1 MIKTKIKYL
10 ILTLIL
16 LLIPNIN
23 VSAAYVD
30 VDGIYFNNQS
40 LITTKYISATAS
52 SNTFKFTSQTSGNV
66 SYYRFILCMD
76 TKVNTW
82 SDNLS
87 ELTDVNFIYTNNSC
101 SYYNSSYTGG
111 KITYLLAT
119 YTPGASASFTAT
131 ITFNAASNFSLQLIN
146 ASASETPFNIDTS
159 QDYSDVLVDL
169 KKEQEKTQETIKETF
184 EDCTNYIPKY
194 VKTLSDV
201 FIQSNGTELLSD
213 SDGLSVLVYE
223 VPKIGIEYSFKLTSG
238 NRLRVSSSNTLY
250 SAATTDTLSKVLLS
264 DSPTVGNTYKITPN
278 QRYIY
283 LYLSNTSDSV
293 GSVTFNSI
301 KFCSN
306 KIDKTNDKLD
316 EAENTRKGIWET
328 IKSIP
333 GTIGGF
339 FTDLGNKIGNFFTNL
354 LNGIIQGLKDLFIPG
369 EDFFSD
375 WFTSFKAYVEL
386 KLGFLAT
393 PVTIFIDFIETY
405 SNLSSSNDIVIN
417 VPDIT
422 VPNFESSKIISATT
436 FNWSQTLKS
445 KTSLNNLWQLYLDFI
460 DVYLILNFL
469 ALCERTYNRIFGGDT
484 SNYEYYTTED
494 SYNVDSDT
502 GEVLGQRHSE
512 RTTRRK
518 KVDS

>member
-1 MIKTKIKYL
+1 MTKIKYL

-23 VSAAYVD
+23 VNAAYVD
-30 VDGIYFNNQS
+30 VGNIYFNNQT
-40 LITTKYISATAS
+40 LTTTKYISATAS
-52 SNTFKFTSQTSGNV
+52 SNTFKFTSQTSGSG

-76 TKVNTW
+76 SKVNTW

-101 SYYNSSYTGG
+101 SYYNSTYSGG

-131 ITFNAASNFSLQLIN
+131 ITFNAASSFSLQLIN

-159 QDYSDVLVDL
+159 QDYSDVLDNL
-169 KKEQEKTQETIKETF
+169 SKEQQKTQETIKDTF
-184 EDCTNYIPKY
+184 EDCEDAKNISFSVINGYNLIGDGNAQEDSNWLITSYIPVKY
-194 VKTLSDV
+194 GYSYT
-201 FIQSNGTELLSD
+201 QSGFTSLFVETYDLN
-213 SDGLSVLVYE
+213 YK
-223 VPKIGIEYSFKLTSG
+223 KISS
-238 NRLRVSSSNTLY
+238 LRQETFTITDSNTKYIRLNSKIEGY
-250 SAATTDTLSKVLLS
+250 S
-264 DSPTVGNTYKITPN
+264 GKIILNKKCT
-278 QRYIY
+278 
-283 LYLSNTSDSV
+283 
-293 GSVTFNSI
+293 
-301 KFCSN
+301 N

>member
-10 ILTLIL
+10 LLAFIL
-16 LLIPNIN
+16 LLIPNLKAN
-23 VSAAYVD
+23 AAYVD

-40 LITTKYISATAS
+40 LTTTKYISATAS

-76 TKVNTW
+76 SKVNTW

-101 SYYNSSYTGG
+101 SYYNSSYSGG

-131 ITFNAASNFSLQLIN
+131 ITFNAASNFSLQLVN
-146 ASASETPFNIDTS
+146 ASASETPFNIDIS
-159 QDYSDVLVDL
+159 QDYSDVLDNL

-201 FIQSNGTELLSD
+201 FIQNNGTELLSD

-250 SAATTDTLSKVLLS
+250 SAATTDTLSKILTN
-264 DSPTVGNTYKITPN
+264 DSPTVGNTYKIIPN

-283 LYLSNTSDSV
+283 LYLSNTSDST
-293 GSVTFNSI
+293 GSVSFNSI
-301 KFCSN
+301 EYCSN

-316 EAENTRKGIWET
+316 STNDKLDDLNSSITDGDIDSNSGKSFFDSFSSSDHGGI
-328 IKSIP
+328 S
-333 GTIGGF
+333 
-339 FTDLGNKIGNFFTNL
+339 
-354 LNGIIQGLKDLFIPG
+354 GIITSPLVAIKKMLDKNCSPLTATYKGKEISLPCGYEFWAKMPAIKEFINLTLGGLLCYNIIRKLYHLIENMKNPD
-369 EDFFSD
+369 DD
-375 WFTSFKAYVEL
+375 RVEVM
-386 KLGFLAT
+386 KL
-393 PVTIFIDFIETY
+393 
-405 SNLSSSNDIVIN
+405 
-417 VPDIT
+417 
-422 VPNFESSKIISATT
+422 
-436 FNWSQTLKS
+436 
-445 KTSLNNLWQLYLDFI
+445 
-460 DVYLILNFL
+460 
-469 ALCERTYNRIFGGDT
+469 
-484 SNYEYYTTED
+484 
-494 SYNVDSDT
+494 
-502 GEVLGQRHSE
+502 
-512 RTTRRK
+512 
-518 KVDS
+518 